1 MFDKAD
7 KMGRGTTWMHADSDP
22 HESAFIR
29 VLKRSGGFQ
38 RGGPLLMS

>member
-7 KMGRGTTWMHADSDP
+7 KMGRGSAWMHADSDT
-22 HESAFIR
+22 HEPAFIR